1 MLRALG
7 PGSVSSVLKAAL
19 DAAHVIVWI
28 GLIFFS
34 LVFLGTLIAQPFLYG
49 DAGDA
54 LLSQIQID
62 PRTDSGAAGAN
73 GVAVEENN
81 VSVEGSELTRE
92 QVVALIRGPV
102 IPVGCAFLIAYMATL
117 ATITGRMRR
126 VFLTLTRGDPFHPD
140 NARRLRWIGFCL
152 LTLELLN
159 QMAPDVVYLLLP
171 DGVGEHRVGLKPNFT
186 AWFSVAVVFVLAEVF
201 REGARLRREAELTI

>member
-19 DAAHVIVWI
+19 DAANVIVWI

-34 LVFLGTLIAQPFLYG
+34 MAFLGTLIAQPFIYG

-54 LLSQIQID
+54 LFNRIQLD
-62 PRTDSGAAGAN
+62 EPRTPPPGDGAER
-73 GVAVEENN
+73 VEVN
-81 VSVEGSELTRE
+81 GSELTRE
-92 QVVALIRGPV
+92 QVVALIRGPA
-102 IPVGCAFLIAYMATL
+102 IPVGCLFLIAYMGAL
-117 ATITGRMRR
+117 AAITGRLRR
-126 VFLTLTRGDPFHPD
+126 VFMTLTRGDPFHPE
-140 NARRLRWIGFCL
+140 NARRLRLIGFSL
-152 LTLELLN
+152 AGLELLN
-159 QMAPDVVYLLLP
+159 QFAPDVVFLLLP
-171 DGVGEHRVGLKPNFT
+171 DGVGERNLGLNFNFT